1 MDYEIGDYGDEIF
14 VRVNGNLVF
23 DDNEKF
29 REILDFIKDRK
40 PKTCILDTERIGAM
54 DSAGVGML
62 MVAYEAC
69 KAENRRFLI
78 RKPTEAIKSLMLIVG
93 HGDILLSDNV

>member
-1 MDYEIGDYGDEIF
+1 MNYEIGDYGDEIF

-29 REILDFIKDRK
+29 REILDFIRNRK
-40 PKTCILDTERIGAM
+40 PKTCIFDTERIGSM

-62 MVAYEAC
+62 MVAYESC

-78 RKPTEAIKSLMLIVG
+78 RKPTDAIKSLMLIVG
-93 HGDILLSDNV
+93 RDDILLNDNV